1 MTDTMGVPL
10 IDRARMEEIWST
22 QRRHL
27 DCIQDPEGVELYA
40 QTGELTKGGVK
51 LPVFR
56 CGRGSTS
63 LESFHLHLCRF
74 IPGQSASDVHFQ
86 VYLLEGLVR
95 WNENRGRA
103 AVEGG
108 QRSALRCYSA
118 QLQHSFDQL
127 TQELLG
133 LTLVDT
139 YTQPREYTGELIGV
153 EYLYSQTSAV
163 LQQDLCDPDAPGG
176 TAEEEAWGGSDEG
189 FVEEEE
195 EEDEPEEIRLL
206 EHHSAL
212 LQSANLTRPPA
223 SQAAPMEVQQAE
235 EEEEED
241 ILGPDGRGGYQHV
254 VALAQALVKLRHR
267 RYVTPRQ
274 AREITALWQN
284 LSDWDKVPVKFTPMH
299 KDRLVQ
305 GRFKNSH
312 RHAHTPGVDS
322 VKRAVLGQGAGA
334 ARSPSVSR
342 LVEAVLLDLSILH
355 CSDSRTIAGVRIHRW
370 GAVMR
375 DYNIIKENIYSCAA
389 LKAST
394 CIQLYELNQRTL
406 TAWYNKRSKNQM
418 RDIIA
423 IAVPGPSAPQTAA
436 EPLPAARTLLQ
447 QSEQPDQPLQHRLP
461 ADASGLAATIRGPL
475 APELYDLL
483 TDSSSTATA
492 SSSSATPQTSTSA
505 SADAGTAPSTSAST
519 APSTSASADATPST
533 STAAA
538 TVSRTTAWRRKL
550 QEEKER
556 RAREL
561 GEHLKPARKVSQF
574 NCRRC
579 GQPKT
584 REFGHTRYKKETFCS
599 RADDKGRTV
608 EQWLAEVKGQR

>member
-1 MTDTMGVPL
+1 
-10 IDRARMEEIWST
+10 
-22 QRRHL
+22 
-27 DCIQDPEGVELYA
+27 
-40 QTGELTKGGVK
+40 
-51 LPVFR
+51 
-56 CGRGSTS
+56 
-63 LESFHLHLCRF
+63 
-74 IPGQSASDVHFQ
+74 
-86 VYLLEGLVR
+86 
-95 WNENRGRA
+95 
-103 AVEGG
+103 
-108 QRSALRCYSA
+108 
-118 QLQHSFDQL
+118 
-127 TQELLG
+127 
-133 LTLVDT
+133 
-139 YTQPREYTGELIGV
+139 
-153 EYLYSQTSAV
+153 
-163 LQQDLCDPDAPGG
+163 
-176 TAEEEAWGGSDEG
+176 
-189 FVEEEE
+189 
-195 EEDEPEEIRLL
+195 
-206 EHHSAL
+206 
-212 LQSANLTRPPA
+212 
-223 SQAAPMEVQQAE
+223 
-235 EEEEED
+235 
-241 ILGPDGRGGYQHV
+241 
-254 VALAQALVKLRHR
+254 
-267 RYVTPRQ
+267 
-274 AREITALWQN
+274 
-284 LSDWDKVPVKFTPMH
+284 
-299 KDRLVQ
+299 
-305 GRFKNSH
+305 
-312 RHAHTPGVDS
+312 
-322 VKRAVLGQGAGA
+322 
-334 ARSPSVSR
+334 
-342 LVEAVLLDLSILH
+342 
-355 CSDSRTIAGVRIHRW
+355 
-370 GAVMR
+370 
-375 DYNIIKENIYSCAA
+375 
-389 LKAST
+389 
-394 CIQLYELNQRTL
+394 
-406 TAWYNKRSKNQM
+406 M

-423 IAVPGPSAPQTAA
+423 IAVPGPSVPQTAA